1 MFLTSCHSLKYL
13 GWCVSPVLSSVN
25 NLQVSS
31 LPPVPFW
38 RRKTVTMKVL
48 ICVRCASPVAG
59 DTSLS
64 RASHS
69 PVTSLPSVP
78 RLRHSGKSYGCVW
91 CVSPALEAGNPR
103 SSGSPDS
110 AWRLLVS
117 SMNLLFIFMF
127 AMGSIVYKISL
138 ATEEN
143 VFGCCYLAG
152 KPPEEL
158 LPADQ
163 SQTQHTCR
171 YLRSLKLEIQTMVLL

>member
-13 GWCVSPVLSSVN
+13 DWCVSPVLSSVN

-69 PVTSLPSVP
+69 PVTSL
-78 RLRHSGKSYGCVW
+78 R
-91 CVSPALEAGNPR
+91 SPASLGCGTAGRVIAASGACLPPWRQGTPGPLGHPTRLGGSWSRQWTYCSFLCSQWGQSCIR
-103 SSGSPDS
+103 SHSLLKKTFS
-110 AWRLLVS
+110 AAVSWPVSRQRSCCLPTSHRHNTLVD
-117 SMNLLFIFMF
+117 IC
-127 AMGSIVYKISL
+127 V
-138 ATEEN
+138 
-143 VFGCCYLAG
+143 
-152 KPPEEL
+152 
-158 LPADQ
+158 
-163 SQTQHTCR
+163 R
-171 YLRSLKLEIQTMVLL
+171 

>member
-13 GWCVSPVLSSVN
+13 DWCVSPVLSSVQ

-78 RLRHSGKSYGCVW
+78 RLRHSGKSYSCVW
-91 CVSPALEAGNPR
+91 CVSPALEVGNPR
-103 SSGSPDS
+103 SSG
-110 AWRLLVS
+110 WVTRLGLAALGLV
-117 SMNLLFIFMF
+117 NEL
-127 AMGSIVYKISL
+127 IVHFYVR
-138 ATEEN
+138 N
-143 VFGCCYLAG
+143 GVN
-152 KPPEEL
+152 
-158 LPADQ
+158 
-163 SQTQHTCR
+163 R
-171 YLRSLKLEIQTMVLL
+171 V

>member
-13 GWCVSPVLSSVN
+13 DWCVFPVLSSVHI
-25 NLQVSS
+25 LQVSS

-103 SSGSPDS
+103 SPGSPDS
-110 AWRLLVS
+110 AWWLLVS
-117 SMNLLFIFMF
+117 SMNLLFIFIF

-138 ATEEN
+138 T
-143 VFGCCYLAG
+143 
-152 KPPEEL
+152 
-158 LPADQ
+158 
-163 SQTQHTCR
+163 R
-171 YLRSLKLEIQTMVLL
+171 Y

>member
-1 MFLTSCHSLKYL
+1 MTSPVCLSAFIGACPRPLLRPHSSGVLVTSCLR
-13 GWCVSPVLSSVN
+13 VR
-25 NLQVSS
+25 
-31 LPPVPFW
+31 FW
-38 RRKTVTMKVL
+38 RRKSVTMKVL
-48 ICVRCASPVAG
+48 ICVRCVSPLAR

-143 VFGCCYLAG
+143 VFGCC
-152 KPPEEL
+152 
-158 LPADQ
+158 
-163 SQTQHTCR
+163 
-171 YLRSLKLEIQTMVLL
+171 

>member
-13 GWCVSPVLSSVN
+13 DWCVSPVLSSVN

-64 RASHS
+64 GASHS
-69 PVTSLPSVP
+69 PLTSLPSVP
-78 RLRHSGKSYGCVW
+78 RLRHSGKSYSCVW

-143 VFGCCYLAG
+143 VFGCC
-152 KPPEEL
+152 
-158 LPADQ
+158 
-163 SQTQHTCR
+163 
-171 YLRSLKLEIQTMVLL
+171 